1 MWCWEKTQSRG
12 LFLLSTFEELI
23 IIGRTSAYDTPDA
36 YEALASQMEKVSNAQ
51 DEAVT
56 QQEGVQGS
64 SVVPP
69 HCPLF
74 IPTKILISLSHP
86 TA

>member
-36 YEALASQMEKVSNAQ
+36 YEALASQMEKVSNGP
-51 DEAVT
+51 DNVT
-56 QQEGVQGS
+56 HNIIFQCDVHHHL
-64 SVVPP
+64 PAMP
-69 HCPLF
+69 FCIH
-74 IPTKILISLSHP
+74 ISIQNNES
-86 TA
+86 TQI